1 MLNSDARGYGGSNMG
16 NLGGKWA
23 DEWACQNRPF
33 SLDLCLPPLG
43 VLILKLDRQKVAGTM
58 G

>member
-1 MLNSDARGYGGSNMG
+1 MHGY
-16 NLGGKWA
+16 
-23 DEWACQNRPF
+23 EH

-43 VLILKLDRQKVAGTM
+43 VLVLRRDEVRSVLTGARAESG